1 MGTVRQLVIQ
11 KPSIRPEQ
19 EPSRDYQVIGT
30 SIDSDVLEFA
40 KRIHAN
46 KPRVTYDLLSYKYRS
61 KRSIKRFNKRR
72 NKLAKL
78 LIFRDEPTLDS
89 AHFGSPTQ
97 SMTFSHEL
105 GRPISVI
112 AADIATIPLQVR
124 SRITFFQVFPQ
135 DGELLSIEEQ
145 IDRAVFKIQNQPVP
159 PTNPSIQGSPSSSSP
174 ESKRVSAHQRQ
185 TPTQWFKDE
194 MIG

>member
-11 KPSIRPEQ
+11 TPSIRPEQ
-19 EPSRDYQVIGT
+19 EPSRDYQVIET

-78 LIFRDEPTLDS
+78 SINSEDEPTLDS
-89 AHFGSPTQ
+89 AHFGSATQ

-112 AADIATIPLQVR
+112 AANTVTIPLQVR
-124 SRITFFQVFPQ
+124 SRITFSKSFH
-135 DGELLSIEEQ
+135 
-145 IDRAVFKIQNQPVP
+145 
-159 PTNPSIQGSPSSSSP
+159 TM
-174 ESKRVSAHQRQ
+174 ESCSQ
-185 TPTQWFKDE
+185 
-194 MIG
+194 